1 MMHSFTRLINSI
13 MRFNCLTRPGCW
25 TRKTFWQPSLA
36 AVMLIM
42 ASLLAL
48 PSAFAAKLTDIKVN
62 NGPTESKV
70 TLSFDGQPVY
80 AFFSLNS
87 PERVVLDVRQSGNL
101 SGLPLEFSGQNLLK
115 RIRSSTPKDEQSTR
129 LVLELTQ
136 KVKTR
141 AVTQQ
146 SGNNYTVVITMTAA
160 ASAPVRQTQ
169 PTLSQNNA
177 PLNQTNTP
185 SPNAGRLTSPATNAE
200 SRITSA
206 NTTSVA
212 KNPFNNKPTVV
223 VSSENITTNTARP
236 IKTARQTNTASAAN
250 SSRVVVA
257 IDAGHGGQ
265 DPGAIGQNGL
275 QEKNVTIAIARRLE
289 ALLNSDPMFK
299 PVLTRNGDYFIS
311 VMGRSDVARK
321 QGANVLVSVHADAA
335 PNRSA
340 TGASVWVLSNRRANS
355 EMGNWLEQHEKQS
368 ELLGGAGDVL
378 ANTASDPY
386 LSQAVL
392 DLQFGHSQRV
402 GYDVATKVL
411 NELQRVGDIHKRR
424 PEHASLGV
432 LRSPDIPSLL
442 VETGFISN
450 STEERLLGSSA
461 YQEKIAQAIYK
472 GLRSYF
478 LAHPLQADPKVEN
491 RPLIETAAVDSSSQR
506 SSVSQP
512 DPVVSNIANS
522 RGSSAAKPVA
532 AGAVTKNRSQ
542 IHKVQRGETLSGIAS
557 QYGVSM
563 AVLRQNNT
571 LKNDVV
577 WVGQR
582 LKVPASG
589 TAAAAAPKAV
599 AKAKPSK
606 SQQVKHQP
614 VKHEVKRGDTLS
626 AIAARY
632 GVSMSEI
639 ERANKIK
646 SGNVQL
652 GQTLTIPQ
660 S

>member
-1 MMHSFTRLINSI
+1 MI
-13 MRFNCLTRPGCW
+13 MV
-25 TRKTFWQPSLA
+25 SLF
-36 AVMLIM
+36 
-42 ASLLAL
+42 AL

-185 SPNAGRLTSPATNAE
+185 SPNAGRLTAPATNANAE

-223 VSSENITTNTARP
+223 VSSEDITTNTARP

-275 QEKNVTIAIARRLE
+275 QEKSVTIAIARRLE

-321 QGANVLVSVHADAA
+321 QGANVLVSIHADAA

-512 DPVVSNIANS
+512 EPVVNNIAS
-522 RGSSAAKPVA
+522 SGRSSAAKPA
-532 AGAVTKNRSQ
+532 ATGKSQ

-563 AVLRQNNT
+563 ALLRQNNT

-589 TAAAAAPKAV
+589 TAAAAAPRAV

-606 SQQVKHQP
+606 SQPVKHQ
-614 VKHEVKRGDTLS
+614 VKRGDTLS

>member
-1 MMHSFTRLINSI
+1 MTHSLTLLNYLTQINGFTQKMRWKRSFT
-13 MRFNCLTRPGCW
+13 
-25 TRKTFWQPSLA
+25 
-36 AVMLIM
+36 AVMLVIVG
-42 ASLLAL
+42 LFTL
-48 PSAFAAKLTDIKVN
+48 PSAFATKLTDIKVN
-62 NGPTESKV
+62 NGPTESRV
-70 TLSFDGQPVY
+70 TLSFDGKPVY
-80 AFFSLNS
+80 AFFSLNA

-115 RIRSSTPKDEQSTR
+115 RIRSSTPKDAQSTR

-136 KVKTR
+136 KAKTR

-146 SGNNYTVVITMTAA
+146 SGNSYTVVMTMSAT

-169 PTLSQNNA
+169 PTLSQNQNNVSQNNT
-177 PLNQTNTP
+177 PLSQTHTP
-185 SPNAGRLTSPATNAE
+185 SPNAGRLSSQSTNTA
-200 SRITSA
+200 SRV
-206 NTTSVA
+206 TSVNTHSGA

-223 VSSENITTNTARP
+223 VSSESVTTNTSRP
-236 IKTARQTNTASAAN
+236 LKTSSAAN

-275 QEKNVTIAIARRLE
+275 KEKNVTIAIARRLE
-289 ALLNSDPMFK
+289 AMLNSDPMFK

-321 QGANVLVSVHADAA
+321 QGANVLVSIHADAA

-378 ANTASDPY
+378 ANTAADPY

-491 RPLIETAAVDSSSQR
+491 RPLIETAAVDSSSRR
-506 SSVSQP
+506 SGVSQP
-512 DPVVSNIANS
+512 APLV
-522 RGSSAAKPVA
+522 SSAQSGRVSATKPAA

-589 TAAAAAPKAV
+589 ATVAAATPKTV
-599 AKAKPSK
+599 AKAKSSK
-606 SQQVKHQP
+606 SQPVKRQP
-614 VKHEVKRGDTLS
+614 VKHQVKRGDTLS

>member
-1 MMHSFTRLINSI
+1 MTHSLTLLNYLTQINGFTQKMRWKRSFT
-13 MRFNCLTRPGCW
+13 
-25 TRKTFWQPSLA
+25 
-36 AVMLIM
+36 AVMWVIIGLFT
-42 ASLLAL
+42 L
-48 PSAFAAKLTDIKVN
+48 PSAFATKLTDIKVN
-62 NGPTESKV
+62 NGPTESRV
-70 TLSFDGQPVY
+70 TLSFDGKPVY
-80 AFFSLNS
+80 AFFSLNA

-146 SGNNYTVVITMTAA
+146 SGNNYTVVMTMSAM

-169 PTLSQNNA
+169 PAISQNNT
-177 PLNQTNTP
+177 PLSQTHTP
-185 SPNAGRLTSPATNAE
+185 SPNAGRLSSQSTNTA
-200 SRITSA
+200 SRVTSA
-206 NTTSVA
+206 NTHSGA

-223 VSSENITTNTARP
+223 VSSESVTTNTSRP
-236 IKTARQTNTASAAN
+236 LKTSSAAN

-275 QEKNVTIAIARRLE
+275 KEKNVTIAIARRLE
-289 ALLNSDPMFK
+289 AMLNSDPMFK

-321 QGANVLVSVHADAA
+321 QGANVLVSIHADAA

-378 ANTASDPY
+378 ANTAADPY

-491 RPLIETAAVDSSSQR
+491 RPLIETAAVDSSSRR
-506 SSVSQP
+506 SGVSQP
-512 DPVVSNIANS
+512 APVVSNI
-522 RGSSAAKPVA
+522 SSNAQSGRVSATKPAA

-589 TAAAAAPKAV
+589 ATVAAAAPKAV
-599 AKAKPSK
+599 AKAKPGK
-606 SQQVKHQP
+606 SQPVKRQP
-614 VKHEVKRGDTLS
+614 VKHQVKRGDTLS

>member
-1 MMHSFTRLINSI
+1 MTHSLTLL
-13 MRFNCLTRPGCW
+13 NCLTRINGLTQK
-25 TRKTFWQPSLA
+25 TRWRRSFT
-36 AVMLIM
+36 AVMLVIVG
-42 ASLLAL
+42 LFTL
-48 PSAFAAKLTDIKVN
+48 PAAFAAKLTDIKVN
-62 NGPTESKV
+62 NGPTESRV

-115 RIRSSTPKDEQSTR
+115 RIRSSTPKDAQSTR

-136 KVKTR
+136 KAKTR

-146 SGNNYTVVITMTAA
+146 SGNNYTVVMTMSAA

-169 PTLSQNNA
+169 PTLSQNQNNVSQNNA

-185 SPNAGRLTSPATNAE
+185 SPNAGRLTSQASNTNTA
-200 SRITSA
+200 SRVTSV
-206 NTTSVA
+206 NTNSVA

-223 VSSENITTNTARP
+223 VSSESVTTNTSRP
-236 IKTARQTNTASAAN
+236 IKTSSASN

-275 QEKNVTIAIARRLE
+275 KEKNVTIAIARRLE

-506 SSVSQP
+506 SGVSQP
-512 DPVVSNIANS
+512 EPVVSNI
-522 RGSSAAKPVA
+522 SSNAQGGRVSATKPVV

-582 LKVPASG
+582 LKIPASG
-589 TAAAAAPKAV
+589 VTVAAAAPKAV

-606 SQQVKHQP
+606 SQPVKHQ
-614 VKHEVKRGDTLS
+614 VKRGDTLS

>member
-1 MMHSFTRLINSI
+1 MLVIVGLFT
-13 MRFNCLTRPGCW
+13 
-25 TRKTFWQPSLA
+25 
-36 AVMLIM
+36 
-42 ASLLAL
+42 L
-48 PSAFAAKLTDIKVN
+48 PAAFAAKLTDIKVN
-62 NGPTESKV
+62 NGPTESRV

-115 RIRSSTPKDEQSTR
+115 RIRSSTPKDAQSTR

-136 KVKTR
+136 KAKTR

-146 SGNNYTVVITMTAA
+146 SGNNYTVVMTMSAA

-169 PTLSQNNA
+169 SVLSQNNTS
-177 PLNQTNTP
+177 LNQTNTP
-185 SPNAGRLTSPATNAE
+185 SPNAGRLTSQASNTNTA
-200 SRITSA
+200 SRVASV
-206 NTTSVA
+206 NTNSVA

-223 VSSENITTNTARP
+223 VSSESVTTNTSRP
-236 IKTARQTNTASAAN
+236 IKTSSASN

-275 QEKNVTIAIARRLE
+275 KEKNVTIAIARRLE

-506 SSVSQP
+506 SGVSQP
-512 DPVVSNIANS
+512 EPVVSNISSNAQGG
-522 RGSSAAKPVA
+522 RVSAAKPVA

-582 LKVPASG
+582 LKIPASG
-589 TAAAAAPKAV
+589 ATVAAAAPKAV

-606 SQQVKHQP
+606 SQPVKHQ
-614 VKHEVKRGDTLS
+614 VKRGDTLS

>member
-1 MMHSFTRLINSI
+1 MLVIVGLFT
-13 MRFNCLTRPGCW
+13 
-25 TRKTFWQPSLA
+25 
-36 AVMLIM
+36 
-42 ASLLAL
+42 L
-48 PSAFAAKLTDIKVN
+48 PAAFAAKLTDIKVN
-62 NGPTESKV
+62 NGPTESRV

-115 RIRSSTPKDEQSTR
+115 RIRSSTPKDAQSTR

-136 KVKTR
+136 KAKTR

-146 SGNNYTVVITMTAA
+146 SGNNYTVVMTMSAA

-169 PTLSQNNA
+169 SVLSQNNTS
-177 PLNQTNTP
+177 LNQTNTP
-185 SPNAGRLTSPATNAE
+185 SPNAGRLTSQVSNTNTA
-200 SRITSA
+200 SRVTSV
-206 NTTSVA
+206 NTNSVA

-223 VSSENITTNTARP
+223 VSSESVTTNTSRP
-236 IKTARQTNTASAAN
+236 IKTSSASN

-275 QEKNVTIAIARRLE
+275 KEKNVTIAIARRLE

-506 SSVSQP
+506 SGVSQP
-512 DPVVSNIANS
+512 EPVVSNI
-522 RGSSAAKPVA
+522 SSNAQGGRVSATKPVA

-582 LKVPASG
+582 LKIPASG
-589 TAAAAAPKAV
+589 ATVAAAAPKAV

-606 SQQVKHQP
+606 SQPVKHQ
-614 VKHEVKRGDTLS
+614 VKRGDTLS

>member
-1 MMHSFTRLINSI
+1 
-13 MRFNCLTRPGCW
+13 
-25 TRKTFWQPSLA
+25 
-36 AVMLIM
+36 MLIM
-42 ASLLAL
+42 VSLFAL

-185 SPNAGRLTSPATNAE
+185 SPNAGRLTAPATNANAE

-275 QEKNVTIAIARRLE
+275 QEKSVTIAIARRLE

-321 QGANVLVSVHADAA
+321 QGANVLVSIHADAA

-512 DPVVSNIANS
+512 EPVVNNIAS
-522 RGSSAAKPVA
+522 SGRSSAAKPA
-532 AGAVTKNRSQ
+532 ATGKSQ

-606 SQQVKHQP
+606 SQPVKHQ
-614 VKHEVKRGDTLS
+614 VKRGDTLS

>member
-1 MMHSFTRLINSI
+1 MTHSLTLL
-13 MRFNCLTRPGCW
+13 NCLTRINGLTQK
-25 TRKTFWQPSLA
+25 TRWRRSFT
-36 AVMLIM
+36 AVMLVIVG
-42 ASLLAL
+42 LFIL
-48 PSAFAAKLTDIKVN
+48 PAAFAAKLTDIKVN
-62 NGPTESKV
+62 NGPTESRV

-115 RIRSSTPKDEQSTR
+115 RIRSSTPKDAQSTR

-136 KVKTR
+136 KAKTR

-146 SGNNYTVVITMTAA
+146 SGNNYTVVMTMSAA

-169 PTLSQNNA
+169 SVLSQNNTS
-177 PLNQTNTP
+177 LNQTNTP
-185 SPNAGRLTSPATNAE
+185 SPNAGRLTSQASNTNTA
-200 SRITSA
+200 SRVTSV
-206 NTTSVA
+206 NTNSVA

-223 VSSENITTNTARP
+223 VSSESVTTNTSRP
-236 IKTARQTNTASAAN
+236 IKTSSASN

-275 QEKNVTIAIARRLE
+275 KEKNVTIAIARRLE

-506 SSVSQP
+506 SGVSQP
-512 DPVVSNIANS
+512 EPVVSNISSNAQGG
-522 RGSSAAKPVA
+522 RVSAAKPVA

-577 WVGQR
+577 WVGLR
-582 LKVPASG
+582 LKIPASG
-589 TAAAAAPKAV
+589 ATVAAAAPKAV

-606 SQQVKHQP
+606 SQPVKHQ
-614 VKHEVKRGDTLS
+614 VKRGDTLS

>member
-1 MMHSFTRLINSI
+1 MLVIVGLFT
-13 MRFNCLTRPGCW
+13 
-25 TRKTFWQPSLA
+25 
-36 AVMLIM
+36 
-42 ASLLAL
+42 L

-62 NGPTESKV
+62 NGPTESRV

-115 RIRSSTPKDEQSTR
+115 RIRSSTPKDAQSTR

-141 AVTQQ
+141 VVTQQ
-146 SGNNYTVVITMTAA
+146 SGNNYTIVMTMSAA

-169 PTLSQNNA
+169 PTLSQNQNNVSQNNA

-185 SPNAGRLTSPATNAE
+185 SPNAGRLTSQASNTNTA
-200 SRITSA
+200 SRVTSV
-206 NTTSVA
+206 NPHSVA

-223 VSSENITTNTARP
+223 VSSESVTTNTSRP
-236 IKTARQTNTASAAN
+236 IKTSGAAN

-275 QEKNVTIAIARRLE
+275 KEKNVTIAIARRLE

-506 SSVSQP
+506 SGVSQP
-512 DPVVSNIANS
+512 EPVVSNAQGGRVS
-522 RGSSAAKPVA
+522 TTKPAA

-582 LKVPASG
+582 LKIPASG
-589 TAAAAAPKAV
+589 ATVAAAAPKAV

-606 SQQVKHQP
+606 SQPVKHQ
-614 VKHEVKRGDTLS
+614 VKRGDTLS

>member
-1 MMHSFTRLINSI
+1 MTHSLTLL
-13 MRFNCLTRPGCW
+13 NCLTQINGLTQK
-25 TRKTFWQPSLA
+25 TRWRRSFT
-36 AVMLIM
+36 AVMLVIVG
-42 ASLLAL
+42 LFTL

-62 NGPTESKV
+62 NGPTESRV

-115 RIRSSTPKDEQSTR
+115 RIRSSTPKDAQSTR

-146 SGNNYTVVITMTAA
+146 SGNNYTIVMTMSAA

-169 PTLSQNNA
+169 PTLSQNQNNVSQNNA

-185 SPNAGRLTSPATNAE
+185 SPNAGRLTSQASNTNTA
-200 SRITSA
+200 SRVTSV
-206 NTTSVA
+206 NPHSVA

-223 VSSENITTNTARP
+223 VSSESVTTNTSRP
-236 IKTARQTNTASAAN
+236 IKTSSAAN

-275 QEKNVTIAIARRLE
+275 KEKNVTIAIARRLE

-506 SSVSQP
+506 SGVSQP
-512 DPVVSNIANS
+512 EPVVSNVQGGRVS
-522 RGSSAAKPVA
+522 TTKPAA

-582 LKVPASG
+582 LKIPASG
-589 TAAAAAPKAV
+589 ATVAAAAPKAV

-606 SQQVKHQP
+606 SQPVKHQ
-614 VKHEVKRGDTLS
+614 VKRGDTLS

>member
-1 MMHSFTRLINSI
+1 MLVIVGLFT
-13 MRFNCLTRPGCW
+13 
-25 TRKTFWQPSLA
+25 
-36 AVMLIM
+36 
-42 ASLLAL
+42 L
-48 PSAFAAKLTDIKVN
+48 PAAFAAKLTDIKVN
-62 NGPTESKV
+62 NGPTESRV

-115 RIRSSTPKDEQSTR
+115 RIRSSTPKDAQSTR

-136 KVKTR
+136 KAKTR

-146 SGNNYTVVITMTAA
+146 SGNNYTVVMTMSAA

-169 PTLSQNNA
+169 PTLSQNQNNVGQNNA

-185 SPNAGRLTSPATNAE
+185 SPNAGRLTSQASNTNTA
-200 SRITSA
+200 SRVTSV
-206 NTTSVA
+206 NTNSVA

-223 VSSENITTNTARP
+223 VSSESVTTNTSRP
-236 IKTARQTNTASAAN
+236 IKTSSAAN

-275 QEKNVTIAIARRLE
+275 KEKNVTIAIARRLE

-506 SSVSQP
+506 SGVSQP
-512 DPVVSNIANS
+512 EPVVSNI
-522 RGSSAAKPVA
+522 SSNAQGGRVSATKPVV

-582 LKVPASG
+582 LKIPASG
-589 TAAAAAPKAV
+589 VTVAAAAPKAV

-606 SQQVKHQP
+606 SQPVKHQ
-614 VKHEVKRGDTLS
+614 VKRGDTLS

>member
-1 MMHSFTRLINSI
+1 MTHSLTLL
-13 MRFNCLTRPGCW
+13 NCLTRINGLTQK
-25 TRKTFWQPSLA
+25 TRWKRSFTA
-36 AVMLIM
+36 IMLVIM
-42 ASLLAL
+42 GFFTLS
-48 PSAFAAKLTDIKVN
+48 SAFAAKLTDIKVN
-62 NGPTESKV
+62 NGPTESRV

-115 RIRSSTPKDEQSTR
+115 RIRSSTPKDAQSTR

-146 SGNNYTVVITMTAA
+146 SGNNYTVVMTMSAA

-169 PTLSQNNA
+169 PTLSQNQNNVSQNNA

-185 SPNAGRLTSPATNAE
+185 SPNAGRLTSQASNTNTA
-200 SRITSA
+200 SRVTSA
-206 NTTSVA
+206 NTNSVA

-223 VSSENITTNTARP
+223 VSSESVTTNTSRP
-236 IKTARQTNTASAAN
+236 IKTSSAAN

-275 QEKNVTIAIARRLE
+275 KEKNVTIAIARRLE

-506 SSVSQP
+506 SGVSQP
-512 DPVVSNIANS
+512 EPVVSNI
-522 RGSSAAKPVA
+522 SSNAQGGRVSATKPVA

-582 LKVPASG
+582 LKIPASG
-589 TAAAAAPKAV
+589 ATVAAAAPKAV
-599 AKAKPSK
+599 AKAKPGK
-606 SQQVKHQP
+606 SQP
-614 VKHEVKRGDTLS
+614 VKHQVKRGDTLS

>member
-1 MMHSFTRLINSI
+1 MRWKRAFT
-13 MRFNCLTRPGCW
+13 
-25 TRKTFWQPSLA
+25 A
-36 AVMLIM
+36 AMLIIL
-42 ASLLAL
+42 SFLTL
-48 PSAFAAKLTDIKVN
+48 PPAFAMKLTDINVA
-62 NGPTESKV
+62 NGATESKV
-70 TLSFDGQPVY
+70 TLSFDGKPIY
-80 AFFSLNS
+80 AFFSLKS
-87 PERVVLDVRQSGNL
+87 PERVVLDVRQKGNL

-146 SGNNYTVVITMTAA
+146 SGNHYTVVITMTAA
-160 ASAPVRQTQ
+160 APARQPQTA
-169 PTLSQNNA
+169 LSPNNT
-177 PLNQTNTP
+177 PINQINTP
-185 SPNAGRLTSPATNAE
+185 SPNAGRLTMNSNATPPRVTRSASP
-200 SRITSA
+200 
-206 NTTSVA
+206 A
-212 KNPFNNKPTVV
+212 KNPFNNQPTLVM
-223 VSSENITTNTARP
+223 SSSKTTSNTARP
-236 IKTARQTNTASAAN
+236 IKKASIAN
-250 SSRVVVA
+250 RDRVVVA

-275 QEKNVTIAIARRLE
+275 KEKNVTIAIARRLD
-289 ALLNSDPMFK
+289 AMLGSDPMFK

-321 QGANVLVSVHADAA
+321 QSANVLVSIHADAA

-368 ELLGGAGDVL
+368 ELLGGAGDML

-402 GYDVATKVL
+402 GYDVATNVL
-411 NELQRVGDIHKRR
+411 NEMQTVGNIHKRR

-450 STEERLLGSSA
+450 SKEERLLGNSA
-461 YQEKIAQAIYK
+461 YQERIARAIYK

-478 LAHPLQADPKVEN
+478 LAHPLQADPKVDN
-491 RPLIETAAVDSSSQR
+491 RQLIETAAVDSAAR
-506 SSVSQP
+506 RPDVNQP
-512 DPVVSNIANS
+512 DPVINAIQRSHTQS
-522 RGSSAAKPVA
+522 GRSVA
-532 AGAVTKNRSQ
+532 ARNSQ

-557 QYGVSM
+557 RYGVSM
-563 AVLRQNNT
+563 ARLRQNNT
-571 LKNDVV
+571 LKSDVV

-582 LKVPASG
+582 LKVPTPGS
-589 TAAAAAPKAV
+589 TAEVVTPKANV
-599 AKAKPSK
+599 LAKANAGKK
-606 SQQVKHQP
+606 QP
-614 VKHEVKRGDTLS
+614 VKHQVKRGDTLS

-632 GVSMSEI
+632 GVSMSDI

-652 GQTLTIPQ
+652 GNTLIIPQ

>member
-1 MMHSFTRLINSI
+1 MTHSLTLL
-13 MRFNCLTRPGCW
+13 NCLTQINGLTQK
-25 TRKTFWQPSLA
+25 TRWRRSFT
-36 AVMLIM
+36 AVMLVIVG
-42 ASLLAL
+42 LFTL

-62 NGPTESKV
+62 NGPTESRV

-115 RIRSSTPKDEQSTR
+115 RIRSSTPKDAQSTR

-146 SGNNYTVVITMTAA
+146 SGNNYTVVMTMSAA

-169 PTLSQNNA
+169 PTLSQNQNNVSQNNV

-185 SPNAGRLTSPATNAE
+185 SPNAGRLTSQASNTNTA
-200 SRITSA
+200 SRVTSVST
-206 NTTSVA
+206 NSVA

-223 VSSENITTNTARP
+223 VSSESVTTNTSRP
-236 IKTARQTNTASAAN
+236 IKTSSAAN

-275 QEKNVTIAIARRLE
+275 KEKNVTIAIARRLE

-506 SSVSQP
+506 SGVSQP
-512 DPVVSNIANS
+512 EPVVSNAQGG
-522 RGSSAAKPVA
+522 RVSAVKPV
-532 AGAVTKNRSQ
+532 VTGKSQ

-563 AVLRQNNT
+563 AVLRQHNT

-589 TAAAAAPKAV
+589 ATVAAAAPKAV

-606 SQQVKHQP
+606 SQPVKHQ
-614 VKHEVKRGDTLS
+614 VKRGDTLS

>member
-1 MMHSFTRLINSI
+1 MI
-13 MRFNCLTRPGCW
+13 MV
-25 TRKTFWQPSLA
+25 SLF
-36 AVMLIM
+36 
-42 ASLLAL
+42 AL

-185 SPNAGRLTSPATNAE
+185 SPNAGRLTAPATNAE

-275 QEKNVTIAIARRLE
+275 QEKSVTIAIARRLE

-321 QGANVLVSVHADAA
+321 QGANVLVSIHADAA

-512 DPVVSNIANS
+512 EPVVNNIAS
-522 RGSSAAKPVA
+522 SGRPSAAKPA
-532 AGAVTKNRSQ
+532 ATGKSQ

-563 AVLRQNNT
+563 ALLRQNNT

-589 TAAAAAPKAV
+589 TAAAAAPRAV

-606 SQQVKHQP
+606 SQPVKHQ
-614 VKHEVKRGDTLS
+614 VKRGDTLS

>member
-1 MMHSFTRLINSI
+1 MLVIVGLFT
-13 MRFNCLTRPGCW
+13 
-25 TRKTFWQPSLA
+25 
-36 AVMLIM
+36 
-42 ASLLAL
+42 L
-48 PSAFAAKLTDIKVN
+48 PAAFAAKLTDIKVN
-62 NGPTESKV
+62 NGPTESRV

-115 RIRSSTPKDEQSTR
+115 RIRSSTPKDAQSTR

-136 KVKTR
+136 KAKTR

-146 SGNNYTVVITMTAA
+146 SGNNYTVVMTMSAA

-169 PTLSQNNA
+169 SVLSQNNA

-185 SPNAGRLTSPATNAE
+185 SPNAGRLTSQASNTNTA
-200 SRITSA
+200 SRVTSV
-206 NTTSVA
+206 NTNSVA

-223 VSSENITTNTARP
+223 VSSESVTTNTSRP
-236 IKTARQTNTASAAN
+236 IKTSSAAN

-275 QEKNVTIAIARRLE
+275 KEKNVTIAIARRLE

-506 SSVSQP
+506 SGVSQP
-512 DPVVSNIANS
+512 EPVVSNI
-522 RGSSAAKPVA
+522 SSNAQGGRVSATKPVV

-582 LKVPASG
+582 LKIPASG
-589 TAAAAAPKAV
+589 VTVAAAAPKAV

-606 SQQVKHQP
+606 SQPVKHQ
-614 VKHEVKRGDTLS
+614 VKRGDTLS

>member
-1 MMHSFTRLINSI
+1 MTHSLTLL
-13 MRFNCLTRPGCW
+13 NCLTRINGLTQK
-25 TRKTFWQPSLA
+25 TRWRRSFT
-36 AVMLIM
+36 AVMLVIVG
-42 ASLLAL
+42 LFTL
-48 PSAFAAKLTDIKVN
+48 PAAFAAKLTDIKVN
-62 NGPTESKV
+62 NGPTESRV

-115 RIRSSTPKDEQSTR
+115 RIRSSTPKDAQSTR

-136 KVKTR
+136 KAKTR

-146 SGNNYTVVITMTAA
+146 SGNNYTVVMTMSAA

-169 PTLSQNNA
+169 SVLNQNNTS
-177 PLNQTNTP
+177 LNQTNTP
-185 SPNAGRLTSPATNAE
+185 SPNAGRLTSQASNTNTA
-200 SRITSA
+200 SRVTSV
-206 NTTSVA
+206 NTNSVA

-223 VSSENITTNTARP
+223 VSSESVTTNTSRP
-236 IKTARQTNTASAAN
+236 IKTSSAAN

-275 QEKNVTIAIARRLE
+275 KEKNVTIAIARRLE

-506 SSVSQP
+506 SGVSQP
-512 DPVVSNIANS
+512 EPVVSNI
-522 RGSSAAKPVA
+522 SSNAQGGRVSATKPVA

-582 LKVPASG
+582 LKIPASG
-589 TAAAAAPKAV
+589 VTVAAAAPKAV

-606 SQQVKHQP
+606 SQPVKHQ
-614 VKHEVKRGDTLS
+614 VKRGDTLS

>member
-1 MMHSFTRLINSI
+1 MLVIVGLFT
-13 MRFNCLTRPGCW
+13 
-25 TRKTFWQPSLA
+25 
-36 AVMLIM
+36 
-42 ASLLAL
+42 L

-62 NGPTESKV
+62 NGPTESRV

-115 RIRSSTPKDEQSTR
+115 RIRSSTPKDAQSTR

-146 SGNNYTVVITMTAA
+146 SGNNYTVVMTMSAA

-169 PTLSQNNA
+169 PTLSQNQNNVSQNNV

-185 SPNAGRLTSPATNAE
+185 SPNAGRLTSQASNTNTA
-200 SRITSA
+200 SRVTSV
-206 NTTSVA
+206 NTNSVA

-223 VSSENITTNTARP
+223 VSSESVTTNTSRP
-236 IKTARQTNTASAAN
+236 IKTSSAAN

-275 QEKNVTIAIARRLE
+275 KEKNVTIAIARRLE

-506 SSVSQP
+506 SGVSQP
-512 DPVVSNIANS
+512 EPVVSNAQGG
-522 RGSSAAKPVA
+522 RVSAVKPV
-532 AGAVTKNRSQ
+532 VTGKSQ

-563 AVLRQNNT
+563 AVLRQHNT

-589 TAAAAAPKAV
+589 ATVAAAAPKAV
-599 AKAKPSK
+599 AKAKQSK
-606 SQQVKHQP
+606 SQP
-614 VKHEVKRGDTLS
+614 VKHQVKRGDTLS